1 MATSWT
7 PDRVAL
13 LGTMPDAALARRLG
27 LSTGAVLQARRS
39 RGIPAYS
46 PAAAG
51 VWVPLDPAQR
61 ARWQAA
67 ADARGMDLATW
78 IRFRGDIEAV
88 RAVPHG

>member
-13 LGTMPDAALARRLG
+13 LGTMPDAALARQLG

-51 VWVPLDPAQR
+51 VWVPLDPAPLSAGALR
-61 ARWQAA
+61 FMP
-67 ADARGMDLATW
+67 GSHATEHYFTQLHHYHW
-78 IRFRGDIEAV
+78 NHAT
-88 RAVPHG
+88 